1 MRTQL
6 LAATALGTT
15 IGFLVPGL
23 ALAQGPTP
31 FDWSGFYTGISAG
44 VVTSQ
49 STIDFDGFDG
59 SDYPKH
65 LDLPELG
72 KDGTVR
78 FGYNWQTGQF
88 VYGLEQDLS
97 IVSLSGTHSGGTYP
111 GSNYSVQD
119 SLNSLLSMRARF
131 GVAFDRLMV
140 FATAGVAAGHA
151 SFVSDVGYNLA
162 PASASDTVLGGVFG
176 GGMEYAVTD
185 NLSLTATALYYDLAS
200 LHGVG
205 DAGYDAVGFHVP
217 YTATYSP
224 HGAVFEAGLNL
235 HF

>member
-23 ALAQGPTP
+23 ALAQGPAP

-65 LDLPELG
+65 LDLPALG
-72 KDGTVR
+72 QDGTVR

-151 SFVSDVGYNLA
+151 SFVSDIGYSS
-162 PASASDTVLGGVFG
+162 PAAADGTVLGGVFG
-176 GGMEYAVTD
+176 AGMEYAVTD
-185 NLSLTATALYYDLAS
+185 NLSLTATAFYYDLAS